1 MGVNCHGWL
10 PSKTLSRTESLSP
23 NDPASDQGAT
33 SPEGSHA
40 ILHALQEASGKEL
53 IALLFRFD
61 LAEPFLRQLKERE
74 VVFHYPNLSDPEA
87 IRAEALDRFCQEK
100 NLTNAEDIQ
109 KWCLARCMNESD
121 LVSEAIHAWRRQEL
135 QQEVVTATGE
145 TLYLRYK
152 DKLDRVLYSLLRL
165 NDPGLCQELYYAI
178 EAGEITFAEAAER
191 HSCGPEAKTK
201 GIVGPV
207 DLTTPHPEIASRLR
221 TAQAGTLIGPF
232 KADEWHTIIRMDYR
246 FDSEYDESTK
256 DFLKEMTFKAKIGET
271 VKNDV
276 LDLYTWLNT
285 SQD

>member
-1 MGVNCHGWL
+1 
-10 PSKTLSRTESLSP
+10 
-23 NDPASDQGAT
+23 
-33 SPEGSHA
+33 
-40 ILHALQEASGKEL
+40 LHALQAASGKEL

-74 VVFHYPNLSDPEA
+74 VVFNYPNLAEPES
-87 IRAEALDRFCQEK
+87 IRSEALARYCQEK
-100 NLTNAEDIQ
+100 KLTNAEDAQ
-109 KWCLARCMNESD
+109 KWCLTRCMNESD

-135 QQEVVTATGE
+135 QQAMVTATGE

-165 NDPGLCQELYYAI
+165 DDPGLCQELYYAI
-178 EAGEITFAEAAER
+178 EAGEISFADAAER
-191 HSCGPEAKTK
+191 HSSGPEAKTK

-232 KADEWHTIIRMDYR
+232 MADQWHTIIRMDYR

-256 DFLKEMTFKAKIGET
+256 EFLKEMTFKAKIGET
-271 VKNDV
+271 VKDDV
-276 LDLYTWLNT
+276 LDLYNWLNT
-285 SQD
+285 PRD